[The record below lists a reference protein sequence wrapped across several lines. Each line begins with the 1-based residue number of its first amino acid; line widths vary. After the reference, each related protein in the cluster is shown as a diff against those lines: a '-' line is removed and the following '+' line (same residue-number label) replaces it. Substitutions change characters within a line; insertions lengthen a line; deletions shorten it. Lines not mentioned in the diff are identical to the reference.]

1 MAKLTLHFE
10 ASDGMDLDAAAAA
23 LQAGLAAT
31 EGVESAKTRPQKFQ
45 SIGPAEIMSVI
56 QVATSVVSTT
66 TAFLTAISS
75 LYSAWQK
82 IKPLFPG
89 LHPPKVEVGLEEV
102 PIDQLTPEHV
112 AELVTGG

>member
-1 MAKLTLHFE
+1 MTKLTLHFQ
-10 ASDGMDLDAAAAA
+10 ASDDTDLDAAAAA

-31 EGVESAKTRPQKFQ
+31 SGVESAKTRPQKFQ

-66 TAFLTAISS
+66 TVFLTALSS
-75 LYSAWQK
+75 LYAAWQK
-82 IKPLFPG
+82 VKPMFPG
-89 LHPPKVEVGLEEV
+89 LHPPKVEVGLEEI

-112 AELVTGG
+112 AELAAEG